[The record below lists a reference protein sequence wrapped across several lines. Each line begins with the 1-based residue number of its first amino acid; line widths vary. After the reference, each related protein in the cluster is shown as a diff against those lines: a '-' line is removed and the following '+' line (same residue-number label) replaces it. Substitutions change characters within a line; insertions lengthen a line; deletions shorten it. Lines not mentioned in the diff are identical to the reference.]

1 MRTVPHYLSAPSRPD
16 PATADRALERLDRVA
31 GLLDSRW
38 SVLGLRFGADALM
51 NLIPGLG
58 PLSSK
63 AISAWIIW
71 EARRLGV
78 PPATLLRMAGLV
90 GLDALIGAVP
100 VLGWA
105 ADAILRANKRNVAVL
120 RNHLRGLGAAQ
131 SGANGRLPHG
141 AVALRI

>member
-1 MRTVPHYLSAPSRPD
+1 MGTVPQYLSAPSRPD
-16 PATADRALERLDRVA
+16 PATAHRALERLDRVA

-38 SVLGLRFGADALM
+38 SVLGLRFGADALL
-51 NLIPGLG
+51 NLVPGLG
-58 PLSSK
+58 PLASK

-78 PPATLLRMAGLV
+78 PPSTLLRMAGLV

-105 ADAILRANKRNVAVL
+105 ADAILRVNKRNVAVL
-120 RNHLRGLGAAQ
+120 RNHLRGLGAAMP
-131 SGANGRLPHG
+131 GTTAGWRP
-141 AVALRI
+141 AALAPGN